1 MAGKL
6 NPGLLISFIVLL
18 LASGCAQV
26 PVNVEQQE
34 FEQGEE
40 EAAPPAQPALKASQ
54 PGKKPAGQTEK
65 NLPTVRRV
73 ITEKELRQLAEK
85 NPDLEFYRCLE
96 ILCRLNKKDKEYIRE
111 DMKKKRPI
119 AVPKNFSAYMDWSPL
134 PRSLTGAGKFPKL
147 ILVVKDIAF
156 LGWYKNGKLVGDTYV
171 CVGKMNTWTK
181 RGIYRVNAKDPSH
194 MSTYPNAYGYPSFMP
209 WALHVYD
216 RVWIHAGDVIGPN
229 CSHGCIN
236 VPIAHAD
243 VLYNW
248 ADIGTAV
255 VITESLR
262 DLGRDIKTAQ
272 PANQPPKAPS
282 AKDQGKDDKK
292 LKSGNEMPKQS
303 LGNSSKAAT
312 GGGI

>member
-1 MAGKL
+1 MASKL

-18 LASGCAQV
+18 FASGCAQA
-26 PVNVEQQE
+26 PVNMEQQE
-34 FEQGEE
+34 FGQGEE

-54 PGKKPAGQTEK
+54 PRKTPPGQTAK
-65 NLPTVRRV
+65 DLPTVRRV

-111 DMKKKRPI
+111 DMKRKRPI
-119 AVPKNFSAYMDWSPL
+119 TVPKNFTAYMAWSPL
-134 PRSLTGAGKFPKL
+134 PGSLTGAGKFPKL

-171 CVGKMNTWTK
+171 CIGKMNTWTK

-262 DLGRDIKTAQ
+262 DLGRDIKTDQ
-272 PANQPPKAPS
+272 PGNQPPKAPS